1 MKSGTY
7 YEKHRTEILERLK
20 KKYHEDPEFRSEVNL
35 RNIKNYR
42 KIMADENLANE
53 RREQQKLYMREY
65 NKKRKEQKALAA
77 AETLQ
82 SNNDLKQSS

>member
-20 KKYHEDPEFRSEVNL
+20 KKYHEDAEFRSEVNL

-65 NKKRKEQKALAA
+65 NKKRKEQKAREA
-77 AETLQ
+77 LQ
-82 SNNDLKQSS
+82 NDNLKQSS

>member
-7 YEKHRTEILERLK
+7 YEKHRIEILARLK
-20 KKYHEDPEFRSEVNL
+20 QKYHEDAEFRAEVNL

-65 NKKRKEQKALAA
+65 NKRRKEQKALAA
-77 AETLQ
+77 AEALQ
-82 SNNDLKQSS
+82 NNNDLKQSS